1 MKYNNLESD
10 YRFCKISKEKTIEI
24 LKELDNKWVYIKIIQ
39 NFNSNENLVSY
50 NKLKVKKVLEIG
62 ERIEITGIEE
72 RDRLDINL
80 NSLVQTEFSNMDNEI
95 KLIFLKDNLSTNIFL
110 KEYFPR
116 SKERIENSILS
127 PNTNLIITEGKTDWK
142 HLKSALKKFRK
153 DRLYLDLDFEFLEYE
168 KSLGD
173 GNEFLEDKN
182 LQGNTELEKICD
194 YNTLFFNEKLRIF
207 VFDSDNKDINK
218 KYKMNSDGFC
228 YLGNNIYAIILPI
241 PEFRKNTPLI
251 SIENYYTD
259 KEIKTKDNDGK
270 RLYMGHEFSYE
281 NEKQE
286 LYYLNSDKLEPNYI
300 IDSSSKKSNR
310 KGGEKYSYVYKK
322 LSDRKVMNNE
332 DLRKLIE
339 NDSDEL
345 ERVKVLSKNEF
356 SENILNNV
364 KPFDNFSK
372 ENFKLFFNVIV
383 KIFQDEEKRTEKE
396 KKEKLGLI
404 SENEIEKGI
413 IEKKYNPELKKKI
426 LNKEIIDPSILHNG
440 YSELY
445 IDLNLDSEEIKR
457 FKENKKIPI
466 FLLKGNDISIKII
479 DTEIEKDKEIKISTD
494 NKYLKY
500 LISDRNNRVYLKLY
514 DEENIFQCEVQ
525 TNGIEQIR

>member
-372 ENFKLFFNVIV
+372 EK
-383 KIFQDEEKRTEKE
+383 
-396 KKEKLGLI
+396 
-404 SENEIEKGI
+404 
-413 IEKKYNPELKKKI
+413 
-426 LNKEIIDPSILHNG
+426 
-440 YSELY
+440 
-445 IDLNLDSEEIKR
+445 
-457 FKENKKIPI
+457 
-466 FLLKGNDISIKII
+466 
-479 DTEIEKDKEIKISTD
+479 
-494 NKYLKY
+494 
-500 LISDRNNRVYLKLY
+500 
-514 DEENIFQCEVQ
+514 
-525 TNGIEQIR
+525 

>member
-1 MKYNNLESD
+1 MKYNSLESD
-10 YRFCKISKEKTIEI
+10 CGFCKISKEKTIEI
-24 LKELDNKWVYIKIIQ
+24 LKGLGNKWVYIKIIQ

-50 NKLKVKKVLEIG
+50 NKLKVKKVLEVG
-62 ERIEITGIEE
+62 KRLEITGIEE

-95 KLIFLKDNLSTNIFL
+95 KLVFFEDNLSTEIFL

-142 HLKSALKKFRK
+142 HLKSALKKFKK
-153 DRLYLDLDFEFLEYE
+153 DSQYLDLDFEFLEYE

-173 GNEFLEDKN
+173 GNKFLEDKD
-182 LQGNTELEKICD
+182 LQGNTTLEKICD
-194 YNTLFFNEKLRIF
+194 YNTLFFNEKSRIF
-207 VFDSDNKDINK
+207 VFDSDNEDINK
-218 KYKMNSDGFC
+218 KYKMNLDGFC
-228 YLGNNIYAIILPI
+228 YLGNNIYVIILPI

-259 KEIKTKDNDGK
+259 EEIKTKDNDGK

-286 LYYLNSDKLEPNYI
+286 LYYLSGKLAPNYV
-300 IDSSSKKSNR
+300 IDSSTNKKDPR
-310 KGGEKYSYVYKK
+310 YGYVYKK
-322 LSDRKVMNNE
+322 ISDIKIKNNK
-332 DLRKLIE
+332 DLEKLIR
-339 NDSDEL
+339 NNNSEL

-356 SENILNNV
+356 AENVLNEV

-372 ENFKLFFNVIV
+372 ENFKLFFDVIV
-383 KIFQDEEKRTEKE
+383 KIFQDAKKRKEKE
-396 KKEKLGLI
+396 KKDELGLI
-404 SENEIEKGI
+404 CEKEIEKGI
-413 IEKKYNPELKKKI
+413 IEKKYNPELKKK
-426 LNKEIIDPSILHNG
+426 LSNKEKITDASILHKG

-445 IDLNLDSEEIKR
+445 INLNLDSKEIER
-457 FKENKKIPI
+457 FKENKKIAI
-466 FLLKGNDISIKII
+466 SLLIGNDTLIKII
-479 DTEIEKDKEIKISTD
+479 DIEIEKDKEIKVSANNT
-494 NKYLKY
+494 YLQD